1 MNKKNISNKNNINTI
16 NKFEIDNI
24 LKNAINEDLG
34 AYGDITSKCIFN
46 ENDISEAYILC
57 KEKEGAILCGIDVA
71 KYIFEEIDNNIEFL
85 KLKNDGDFLDKGDII
100 CKIKGKTLS
109 ILKSERVSLNFISH
123 LSGVAAITNKF
134 VLVASK
140 YNVKITETRKTL
152 PNLRIL
158 EKYAVRCGG
167 GFNHRFGLFDGILIK
182 DNHIAAAGGVSK
194 AINILRSNIPHTL
207 KIEVEV
213 KTQKELLEAIESN
226 ADVIMLDNMDYKGMQ
241 ESVRLIRK
249 KSGNNCKIEASG
261 GVSLDTLEEICKT
274 GVDFISSGII
284 TNSAKAI
291 DFSLEIKTIFS
302 LFH

>member
-1 MNKKNISNKNNINTI
+1 MNNKNNINKI
-16 NKFEIDNI
+16 NKLEIDNI

-34 AYGDITSKCIFN
+34 AYGDITSKYIFD

-71 KYIFEEIDNNIEFL
+71 KYIFEEIDSNVEFL
-85 KLKNDGDFLDKGDII
+85 KLKNDGDSVSKGDII

-123 LSGVAAITNKF
+123 LSGIATITNKF
-134 VLVASK
+134 VQVASR

-194 AINILRSNIPHTL
+194 AINILRNNIPHTL

-213 KTQKELLEAIESN
+213 KTQKELQEAIESN
-226 ADVIMLDNMDYKGMQ
+226 ADVIMLDNMSYKEMQ
-241 ESVRLIRK
+241 ESVKLIRK

-261 GVSLDTLEEICKT
+261 GVNLDTLEDICKT

-291 DFSLEIKTIFS
+291 DFSLEI
-302 LFH
+302 H

>member
-1 MNKKNISNKNNINTI
+1 MNNKNNINKI
-16 NKFEIDNI
+16 NKLEIDNI

-34 AYGDITSKCIFN
+34 AYGDITSKYIFD

-71 KYIFEEIDNNIEFL
+71 KYIFEEIDSNVEFL
-85 KLKNDGDFLDKGDII
+85 KLKNDGDSVSKGDII

-123 LSGVAAITNKF
+123 LSGIATITNKF
-134 VLVASK
+134 VLVASR

-194 AINILRSNIPHTL
+194 AINILRNNIPHTL

-213 KTQKELLEAIESN
+213 KTQKELQEAIESN
-226 ADVIMLDNMDYKGMQ
+226 ADVIMLDNMSYKEMQ
-241 ESVRLIRK
+241 ESVKLIRK

-261 GVSLDTLEEICKT
+261 GVNLDTLEDICKT

-291 DFSLEIKTIFS
+291 DFSLEI
-302 LFH
+302 H

>member
-1 MNKKNISNKNNINTI
+1 MNNKNNINTI
-16 NKFEIDNI
+16 NKLEIDNI

-34 AYGDITSKCIFN
+34 AYGDITSKYIFD

-71 KYIFEEIDNNIEFL
+71 KYIFEEIDNNVEFL
-85 KLKNDGDFLDKGDII
+85 KLKNDGDSVSKGDII

-123 LSGVAAITNKF
+123 LSGIATITNKF
-134 VLVASK
+134 VLVASR

-194 AINILRSNIPHTL
+194 AINILRNNIPHTL

-213 KTQKELLEAIESN
+213 KTQKELQEAIESN
-226 ADVIMLDNMDYKGMQ
+226 ADVIMLDNMSYKEMQ
-241 ESVRLIRK
+241 ESVKLIRK

-261 GVSLDTLEEICKT
+261 GVNLNTLEEICKT

-291 DFSLEIKTIFS
+291 DFSLEI
-302 LFH
+302 H

>member
-1 MNKKNISNKNNINTI
+1 MNNKNNINKI
-16 NKFEIDNI
+16 NKLEIDNI

-34 AYGDITSKCIFN
+34 AYGDITSKYIFD

-71 KYIFEEIDNNIEFL
+71 KYIFEEIDNNVEFL
-85 KLKNDGDFLDKGDII
+85 KLKNDGDSVSKGDII

-123 LSGVAAITNKF
+123 LSGIATITNKF
-134 VLVASK
+134 VLVASR

-194 AINILRSNIPHTL
+194 AINILRNNIPHTL

-213 KTQKELLEAIESN
+213 KTQKELQEAIESN
-226 ADVIMLDNMDYKGMQ
+226 ADVIMLDNMSYKEMQ
-241 ESVRLIRK
+241 ESVKLIRK

-261 GVSLDTLEEICKT
+261 GVNLNTLEEICKT

-291 DFSLEIKTIFS
+291 DFSLEI
-302 LFH
+302 H

>member
-1 MNKKNISNKNNINTI
+1 MDKLNKLEIKNII
-16 NKFEIDNI
+16 E
-24 LKNAINEDLG
+24 NAINEDLG
-34 AYGDITSKCIFN
+34 AYGDITSKYIFD
-46 ENDISEAYILC
+46 ENDISEGYIIC

-71 KYIFEEIDNNIEFL
+71 KYIFEEIDDSVKFVI
-85 KLKNDGDFLDKGDII
+85 LKNDGQFIKNSDVV
-100 CKIKGKTLS
+100 CKIYGKTIS

-123 LSGVAAITNKF
+123 LSGIATFTNKF
-134 VLVASK
+134 VSIASK

-194 AINILRSNIPHTL
+194 AINTLRNNIPHTL

-213 KTQKELLEAIESN
+213 KTQEELDEAIESN
-226 ADVIMLDNMDYKGMQ
+226 ADVIMLDNMNLTEMQ
-241 ESVRLIRK
+241 KSVNLIREK
-249 KSGNNCKIEASG
+249 LGKNCKIEASG
-261 GVSLDTLEEICKT
+261 GVNLISLENICKT
-274 GVDFISSGII
+274 GVDYVSLGII

-291 DFSLEIKTIFS
+291 DFSLEINKVS
-302 LFH
+302 